1 MKKIIYLILSV
12 ALVIAIVLGAIWDF
26 RDTVLY
32 LIPAIIPIILLGL
45 AFLKYKKRKN
55 RMNEEERQIFKT
67 VNKKFKVFKNFATCL
82 IVASIIL
89 LLYCIIVFDVAAYEK
104 ALPEPDMLGEFGTVS
119 LNLPLKDEVGA
130 ISGTCYTVILLIL
143 FIVYYVFIISI
154 KNRKDLMQTE
164 KDVLLKCY
172 RGMGAYIIISFIVLL
187 VISNMLTIVFAPY
200 APPL

>member
-45 AFLKYKKRKN
+45 AFFKYKKRKN

-67 VNKKFKVFKNFATCL
+67 ANKKIKVFKNFATCL

-172 RGMGAYIIISFIVLL
+172 RGMGAYIIISFI
-187 VISNMLTIVFAPY
+187 SFS
-200 APPL
+200 

>member
-45 AFLKYKKRKN
+45 AFFKYKKRKN

-67 VNKKFKVFKNFATCL
+67 ANKKIKVFKNFATCL

>member
-67 VNKKFKVFKNFATCL
+67 ANKKIKVFKNFATCL